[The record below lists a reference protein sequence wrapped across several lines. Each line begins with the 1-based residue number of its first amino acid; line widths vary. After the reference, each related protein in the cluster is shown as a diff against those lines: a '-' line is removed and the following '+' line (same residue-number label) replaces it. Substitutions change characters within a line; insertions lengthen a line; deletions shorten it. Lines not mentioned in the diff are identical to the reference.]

1 MTPGTHLVDLWIGKS
16 QWTTTGGQG
25 AVRNISFKNISVTLK
40 PGAPFPLS
48 RIAGFDPGHAIDT
61 VTFENFTVDG
71 KVMRSAADAHLTI
84 NSPNYSTNVTFRAAG
99 P

>member
-1 MTPGTHLVDLWIGKS
+1 LTPGTHVVDLWIGKS
-16 QWTTTGGQG
+16 RWTTTGGQG
-25 AVRNISFKNISVTLK
+25 IVRNIYFKNVSATLK

-48 RIAGFDPGHAIDT
+48 RIVGFDASHTIDT

-71 KVMRSAADAHLTI
+71 KVVISTADAHITT
-84 NSPNYSTNVTFRAAG
+84 NSANYFTNVTFRAPG